1 LVRLYS
7 IGYHNADAISL
18 ERETRLLNAESES
31 PAVLAQRA
39 QVARPGSAPQPQGIS
54 LLLQEEQL
62 GQHLEKRMRTI
73 FRLPDVAMDG
83 AVTPGGRVGGAAG
96 FSTPRAQTGG
106 ASASSSSSAA
116 AAGGAPA
123 PSSLRELEPERERS
137 SALGGVLA
145 LTAAGKAQVRAGT
158 RLCSRFDAVP
168 LLPEGP
174 DGALPIVCRS
184 DEIPAVLRWAV
195 RTEKKLKEERG
206 WKINLRPL
214 ANQSLFITLVVLLLL
229 VILFGVATL
238 RTRLL

>member
-1 LVRLYS
+1 
-7 IGYHNADAISL
+7 
-18 ERETRLLNAESES
+18 
-31 PAVLAQRA
+31 
-39 QVARPGSAPQPQGIS
+39 
-54 LLLQEEQL
+54 LLQEEQL

-83 AVTPGGRVGGAAG
+83 AATPGGRVGGAGG
-96 FSTPRAQTGG
+96 FSTPRAQAGG
-106 ASASSSSSAA
+106 ASASSSSSAAA

-174 DGALPIVCRS
+174 DGALPVVCRS

-206 WKINLRPL
+206 WTINLRPL

-238 RTRLL
+238 RTLL